1 MANLITTLPRFGDAG
16 AIVDTRTPTIITCRY
31 TTNLVAQQYTLN
43 LNPISGAITNLA
55 NYTMTIRGSQSTLVF
70 RQGTGTA
77 LLDLTSQ
84 LVAHINRF
92 GYLWA
97 SITGSGTI
105 SLVSREPG
113 IDNQFLLQGGLFG
126 ATLTQTVA
134 PSSPPSL
141 VAGTAVA
148 WDTTYNINNPW
159 ASNLVT
165 GFDVAVGTPGFTVNR
180 DLAGIVV
187 RAASNYSTTDNITGT
202 EVEILRTG
210 NIWVRNYG
218 SATIN
223 RSSAIQINSVAPTAT
238 VPAGAFGVTTG
249 FTPFPFPFQM
259 QYQSIARPN
268 ETAILGVNL
277 A

>member
-1 MANLITTLPRFGDAG
+1 MANLITTLPRFGDPG
-16 AIVDTRTPTIITCRY
+16 TIVDTRPTNIVTVKY

-43 LNPISGAITNLA
+43 LNPISGAIANLG
-55 NYTMTIRGSQSTLVF
+55 NYTMSIRGSQSTLVF
-70 RQGTGTA
+70 RQGLGTA

-113 IDNQFLLQGGLFG
+113 VDNQLMLQGGLFG
-126 ATLTQTVA
+126 ATLTQTTA
-134 PSSPPSL
+134 PSNPPSL
-141 VAGTAVA
+141 VAGTMVA
-148 WDTTYNINNPW
+148 WDRTYNINNPW

-165 GFDVAVGTPGFTVNR
+165 GLDVAIGTAGFNSQR
-180 DLAGIVV
+180 DIAGVV
-187 RAASNYSTTDNITGT
+187 LRSESNYSSSDLIIGT
-202 EVEILRTG
+202 ELEIMRTG

-218 SATIN
+218 GGTIN
-223 RSSAIQINSVAPTAT
+223 RSSVPMMNTNAPTPII
-238 VPAGAFGVTTG
+238 PAGAFGDG
-249 FTPFPFPFQM
+249 FGLQFNLPLNL

-268 ETAILGVNL
+268 ETVILSINL